1 MNKEEKQKKQI
12 ELKTLIDENIS
23 LKTDYYFVDY
33 IISNEKINVVKNVLC
48 FDINMLSDLKESI
61 NKKIKENASKI
72 ETLKLEL
79 IENWIENKR
88 LKAPLLSDI
97 LTMPMFKTLGENTY
111 LVKNLQNLLVCS
123 DKTSSVSFR
132 KKLFNWQEKRKNFSE
147 IKGPIAKI
155 DDTNK
160 DMWKVLFTESI
171 IPYEWRHFILEEIT
185 TKEVVA
191 LEIKVR

>member
-12 ELKTLIDENIS
+12 ELKTLVEENVS

-72 ETLKLEL
+72 ENLKIEL

-88 LKAPLLSDI
+88 LKAPLLSDV

-111 LVKNLQNLLVCS
+111 LVKSLQNLLVCS

-147 IKGPIAKI
+147 IKGLIAKI

-160 DMWKVLFTESI
+160 DMWKVLFTEST
-171 IPYEWRHFILEEIT
+171 YEWKYFILEEIT

>member
-12 ELKTLIDENIS
+12 ELKTLVDENVS

-33 IISNEKINVVKNVLC
+33 IINNKKINVVKNVLC

-61 NKKIKENASKI
+61 NKKFKENASKI
-72 ETLKLEL
+72 ENLKMEL

-88 LKAPLLSDI
+88 LKAPLLSDV

-111 LVKNLQNLLVCS
+111 LVKSLQNLLVCS

-147 IKGPIAKI
+147 IKGSIAKI
-155 DDTNK
+155 DDANK
-160 DMWKVLFTESI
+160 DMWKVLFTEST
-171 IPYEWRHFILEEIT
+171 YEWRHFILEEIT

>member
-12 ELKTLIDENIS
+12 ELKTLVDENVS

-33 IISNEKINVVKNVLC
+33 IINNKKINVVKNVLC

-61 NKKIKENASKI
+61 NKKFKENASKI
-72 ETLKLEL
+72 ENLKMEL

-88 LKAPLLSDI
+88 LKAPLLSDV

-111 LVKNLQNLLVCS
+111 LVKSLQNLLVCS

-147 IKGPIAKI
+147 IKGSIAKI
-155 DDTNK
+155 DDANK
-160 DMWKVLFTESI
+160 DMWKVLFTEST
-171 IPYEWRHFILEEIT
+171 YEWRYFILEEIT